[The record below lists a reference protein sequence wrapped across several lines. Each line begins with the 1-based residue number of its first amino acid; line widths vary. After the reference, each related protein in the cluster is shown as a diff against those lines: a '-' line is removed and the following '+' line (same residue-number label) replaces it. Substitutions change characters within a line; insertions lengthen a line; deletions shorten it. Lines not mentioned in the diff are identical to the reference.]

1 MSKKI
6 AVFLAPGF
14 EEIEALATVDVLR
27 RAGLT
32 VVTAAAGG
40 AKTLQ
45 VSGAHNIPVTADAFA
60 KDLEASDLL
69 LTVCPGGLPGATN
82 LRDDPV
88 VTKLIADVFN
98 AGNYAAAIC
107 AAPIALNA
115 AGLLKDRK
123 YTCYPSFEKQINPAN
138 YTGKRVQVDG
148 KVITACGPGA
158 SLEFA
163 YEILRQLGMA
173 DVASKLRDGMLATQ
187 G

>member
-14 EEIEALATVDVLR
+14 EEVEALATVDVFR
-27 RAGLT
+27 RAGLP

-40 AKTLQ
+40 AKSLQ
-45 VSGAHNIPVTADAFA
+45 VPGAHNIPVIADGFA
-60 KDLEASDLL
+60 NDLRASELMM
-69 LTVCPGGLPGATN
+69 TICPGGLPGATN

-88 VTKLIADVFN
+88 VVKLIADVFN

-107 AAPIALNA
+107 AAPIVLNA
-115 AGLLKDRK
+115 AGLLNNRK
-123 YTCYPSFEKQINPAN
+123 YTCYPSFEKQINLAN
-138 YTGKRVQVDG
+138 YTGSRVQVDG

-158 SLEFA
+158 SLDFA

-173 DVASKLRDGMLATQ
+173 DVAAKLKDGMLAR
-187 G
+187 

>member
-14 EEIEALATVDVLR
+14 EEVEALATVDVLR
-27 RAGLT
+27 RAKLT
-32 VVTAAAGG
+32 VVTVAAGG
-40 AKTLQ
+40 AKSLQ
-45 VSGAHNIPVTADAFA
+45 VVGAHNIPVTADAFA
-60 KDLEASDLL
+60 KDLDASELIM
-69 LTVCPGGLPGATN
+69 TICPGGLPGATN

-107 AAPIALNA
+107 AAPIVLNA
-115 AGLLKDRK
+115 ACLLNGRK

-138 YTGKRVQVDG
+138 YTARRVQVDG

-173 DVASKLRDGMLATQ
+173 DAATALKDGMLAQ
-187 G
+187 